1 MNEIKCPHCG
11 KSFTVDESG
20 YADIVKQ
27 IRNEEFAKDLKE
39 RLEIANLEKNS
50 AIELAEAKKD
60 AEITKLKANLET
72 TEVTKKLEISE
83 AVNDLKND
91 YESTLRIK
99 EQELRIKEQEIASI
113 KEYRSRENN
122 KIIGEN
128 LEQHCEMEFNRVRA
142 LGFSNAYFEKD
153 NTVKE
158 NGKGDYIFRDFSNE
172 GTEYISIM
180 FEMKNEAD
188 ATVQKKK
195 NVDFLEK
202 LDKDRNAKGCEF
214 AVLVTTLEADN
225 DLYNSG
231 IVDVSHRYPNMFIV
245 RPNSFIS
252 IITLLRNA
260 SRNVITYKSELAR
273 VKEQNIDITT
283 FEDELAATKKGFRRN
298 WDLASEKFD
307 EAILDIDKAIERLQ
321 KTKESLLGSNNNLRL
336 ANSKLEDITIKK
348 LTRNNPTMAA
358 MFDEVTRKSIEN

>member
-1 MNEIKCPHCG
+1 MNQIKCPHCE
-11 KSFTVDESG
+11 KLFTVDETG

-27 IRNEEFAKDLKE
+27 IRNEEFAKDLEE
-39 RLEIANLEKNS
+39 RLAMANLEKNS

-60 AEITKLKANLET
+60 AEIMKLRASLET
-72 TEVTKKLEISE
+72 TEVTKKLAISE
-83 AVNDLKND
+83 AINELKNN
-91 YESTLRIK
+91 YESTLKIR
-99 EQELRIKEQEIASI
+99 EQEIASI
-113 KEYRSRENN
+113 KEYRSRQTN
-122 KIIGEN
+122 KIIGES

-142 LGFSNAYFEKD
+142 LGFSDAYFEKD
-153 NTVKE
+153 NTVQE
-158 NGKGDYIFRDFSNE
+158 NGKGDYIFRDFSSD

-180 FEMKNEAD
+180 FDMKNEAD
-188 ATVQKKK
+188 TTVTKKK

-214 AVLVTTLEADN
+214 AVLVSTLEADN
-225 DLYNSG
+225 ELYNSG

-245 RPNSFIS
+245 RPNCFIS

-283 FEDELAATKKGFRRN
+283 FEDELAATKKGFKRN

-321 KTKESLLGSNNNLRL
+321 KTKDSLLGSNNNLRL

-348 LTRNNPTMAA
+348 LTRNNPRVAQ
-358 MFDEVTRKSIEN
+358 MFNEVTRKSIEN